1 MPKTS
6 SAERA
11 ITVSLPFYG
20 CRPLLRRAV
29 ESILGQTHGD
39 LTLIVL
45 NDGEQPGPWDLLA
58 DIRDRRLVRFDL
70 DANRGRYFADAV
82 ALSAT
87 SDRYFMVQDA
97 DDWSSPH
104 RAEVLFEVLRENHA
118 GAAFS
123 ALARYVHDRPPK
135 KHSHAECLS
144 QPPPQLVPIA
154 YHFGLY
160 ETQTLR
166 AIGGYYGGFRIAY
179 DTIIPAFLS
188 LISKLAYVDASLYH
202 HDLRP
207 GSLSTSPDTGM
218 ASETRREVRARLDAL
233 YEQAY
238 RGFCEYVAGRCSID
252 SVRRLTASVAS
263 TYVTKEDARAL
274 AIQSDRLQAEL
285 ANRVASRR
293 PRLNPI

>member
-1 MPKTS
+1 MSKTC
-6 SAERA
+6 SAERS
-11 ITVSLPFYG
+11 ITVSLPFFG

-58 DIRDRRLVRFDL
+58 DIKDRRLIRFDL
-70 DANRGRYFADAV
+70 DVNRGRYFADAV

-87 SDRYFMVQDA
+87 SDCYFMVQDA
-97 DDWSSPH
+97 DDWSSPQ
-104 RAEVLFEVLRENHA
+104 RVEILYETLRESHA
-118 GAAFS
+118 DAAFS
-123 ALARYVHDRPPK
+123 ALARYVEGRPPK
-135 KHSHAECLS
+135 KHSHSECLLP
-144 QPPPQLVPIA
+144 PPPQLIPIA

-160 ETQTLR
+160 KTHALR

-188 LISKLAYVDASLYH
+188 LTSRLAYVDVSLYH
-202 HDLRP
+202 HDLRR

-218 ASETRREVRARLDAL
+218 NSETRREVRACLDTL

-238 RGFCEYVAGRCSID
+238 RRFCQYVAGRCSLD
-252 SVRRLTASVAS
+252 AVRQLTASVAS
-263 TYVTKEDARAL
+263 TYVTHQDARAL
-274 AIQSDRLQAEL
+274 SVQAARLRALMDRATSSQ
-285 ANRVASRR
+285 
-293 PRLNPI
+293 